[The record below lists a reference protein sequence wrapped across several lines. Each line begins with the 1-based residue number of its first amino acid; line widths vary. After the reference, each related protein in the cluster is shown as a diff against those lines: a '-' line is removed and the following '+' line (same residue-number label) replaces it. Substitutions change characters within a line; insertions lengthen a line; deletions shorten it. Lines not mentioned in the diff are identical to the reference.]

1 VVYRTLLAALFVLT
15 AAVPATLSGQPAQA
29 LPRAARSVDSP
40 PVFAYYYIWF
50 DPSSWDRAKTDL
62 PTLGKYSSDDEDVM
76 RQQIV
81 WAKQA
86 GIDGFIVSWKHTPT
100 LDRRLSR
107 LIDVAQAENFSLE
120 IIYQGLDFS
129 RKPLPVLRVADDL
142 EYFVQTF
149 AARTP
154 FHYFSK
160 PLVIW
165 SGTWMYSAADIE
177 SVSRPIRHDLLVLAS
192 EKNVDGYE
200 RLAGSV
206 DGEAYYW
213 SSVNPDTNH
222 GYLEKLTDM
231 SNAVHRDG
239 GLWIAPAA
247 SGFDARAIGGTTI
260 VDRQNGAVFEH
271 ELTTANASAPDA
283 IGVISWNEFSENSQI
298 EPSQKYGFR
307 YLQVLASTLGR
318 EPSFPVGAGVGDST
332 DSSSPGGGSGYAAG
346 LIVAPIIAALSLLAA
361 LVVFRR
367 SRPPRPRRHPR
378 RDPHRDPFREP
389 RRVPR
394 RLTRRTTRPR
404 TGSA

>member
-1 VVYRTLLAALFVLT
+1 
-15 AAVPATLSGQPAQA
+15 
-29 LPRAARSVDSP
+29 
-40 PVFAYYYIWF
+40 
-50 DPSSWDRAKTDL
+50 
-62 PTLGKYSSDDEDVM
+62 VM

-129 RKPLPVLRVADDL
+129 RKPLPVLRVAGDL
-142 EYFVQTF
+142 QFFVKTF

-154 FHYFSK
+154 FHVFSK

-177 SVSRPIRHDLLVLAS
+177 SVSRVVRHGILVLAS
-192 EKNVDGYE
+192 EKNVDGYD

-206 DGEAYYW
+206 DGDAYYW
-213 SSVNPDTNH
+213 SSVNPDTNP
-222 GYLEKLTDM
+222 GYLEKLTDI
-231 SNAVHRDG
+231 SNAVHRGG

-247 SGFDARAIGGTTI
+247 SGFDARTIGGTTV
-260 VDRQNGAVFEH
+260 VDRQNGAVLEH

-298 EPSQKYGFR
+298 EPSVKYGFR

-318 EPSFPVGAGVGDST
+318 QPSFPAGSGVNDST
-332 DSSSPGGGSGYAAG
+332 DSSSPGGGGYASG
-346 LIVAPIIAALSLLAA
+346 LIVAPIVAALSLLAGV
-361 LVVFRR
+361 VVFRR
-367 SRPPRPRRHPR
+367 SRSPRPRRAPR
-378 RDPHRDPFREP
+378 RI
-389 RRVPR
+389 PR
-394 RLTRRTTRPR
+394 RLARRTSRPG

>member
-1 VVYRTLLAALFVLT
+1 VVFRTLLAALFVLT
-15 AAVPATLSGQPAQA
+15 AAVPATLGEQPAHA
-29 LPRAARSVDSP
+29 LLHATPSVDSP

-50 DPSSWDRAKTDL
+50 DPSSWNRAKTDL
-62 PTLGKYSSDDEDVM
+62 PTLGKYSSDDENVM
-76 RQQIV
+76 RQQII

-129 RKPLPVLRVADDL
+129 RKPLPVLRVAGDL
-142 EYFVQTF
+142 QFFVKTF

-154 FHYFSK
+154 FHVFSK

-177 SVSRPIRHDLLVLAS
+177 SVSRVVRHGILVLAS
-192 EKNVDGYE
+192 EKSVDGYE

-206 DGEAYYW
+206 DGDAYYW
-213 SSVNPDTNH
+213 SSVNPDTNP
-222 GYLEKLTDM
+222 GYLEKLTDI
-231 SNAVHRDG
+231 SNAVHRGG

-247 SGFDARAIGGTTI
+247 SGFDARTIGGTTV
-260 VDRQNGAVFEH
+260 VDRQNGAVLEH

-298 EPSQKYGFR
+298 EPSVKYGFR

-318 EPSFPVGAGVGDST
+318 QPSFPAGSGVNDST
-332 DSSSPGGGSGYAAG
+332 DSSSPGGGGYASG
-346 LIVAPIIAALSLLAA
+346 LIVAPIVAALSLLAGV
-361 LVVFRR
+361 VVFRR
-367 SRPPRPRRHPR
+367 SRSPRPRRAPR
-378 RDPHRDPFREP
+378 RI
-389 RRVPR
+389 PR
-394 RLTRRTTRPR
+394 RLARRTSRPG